1 MRSFFEQHPATQDI
15 GEVCQRLGIGRSAA
29 YSVCRDI
36 EHRLSRSLH
45 QDSAR
50 QATECLPCRAKDFEI
65 ECLRYEI
72 DHPGC
77 RGSGDK
83 RLQFEPGYKECV
95 EQARARYGV
104 TIARA
109 AEILAVPVDTLK
121 KFSRTASGA
130 PSNEET
136 LSAPLP
142 PPVVTAVNEYLRYS
156 GKGVKS
162 VKKFWSR
169 HPELMAEIGMNY
181 RQLLGWLR
189 KLGFVSPRGIFL
201 KNSGLDKILR
211 FRPNQVWC
219 TDGKR
224 LVIVL
229 NGEIFPSVWQCL
241 VDGKTTVIV
250 GGVIR
255 DEENTQN
262 LLTALKESWEK
273 TGIKP
278 MAIVLDNRLSEN
290 MPAIRTFLDEHGIE
304 MIKIFPGN
312 SKSNGIA
319 EENFNVYDRWVGAV
333 EIKGSTPDAL
343 ARSIQA
349 AFVEVFTQMRG
360 HKPRR
365 ALSFKTAREAMNET
379 PPASPE
385 EEADTR
391 AKLKALA
398 DRLKNEQAQPEV
410 SEQKKVAIAQAVSV
424 TSPPQPEVFA
434 GRLENPRFT
443 PDLIL
448 QSIAVL
454 RNARQAHPE
463 KKFGHAYYGG
473 ILRNL
478 TDQESIESLRTHLGA
493 VYVQH
498 WSTLGRLSREDLT
511 QSLKVQPEATCTR
524 LSTDFMNMMVPA
536 YATQILLDL
545 KQAFLVAS
553 HGCATIAEKIRGLIA
568 DHVIR
573 SKRAPTERREHLL
586 RKVYEWES
594 FIRMC
599 DADTPWPQAHAP
611 AGYA

>member
-1 MRSFFEQHPATQDI
+1 M
-15 GEVCQRLGIGRSAA
+15 GEM
-29 YSVCRDI
+29 
-36 EHRLSRSLH
+36 
-45 QDSAR
+45 
-50 QATECLPCRAKDFEI
+50 
-65 ECLRYEI
+65 
-72 DHPGC
+72 
-77 RGSGDK
+77 
-83 RLQFEPGYKECV
+83 RLQFDPGYKECV
-95 EQARARYGV
+95 EQARARHWV
-104 TIARA
+104 PIARA
-109 AEILAVPVDTLK
+109 AEILAIPVDTLK
-121 KFSRTASGA
+121 KFSRTAAEPSG
-130 PSNEET
+130 EET
-136 LSAPLP
+136 LCTPLP
-142 PPVVTAVNEYLRYS
+142 PDVVTAVNEYLRYS
-156 GKGVKS
+156 GKGVKG
-162 VKKFWSR
+162 VKDYCR
-169 HPELMAEIGMNY
+169 RNPDVLDRLGMNY

-189 KLGFVSPRGIFL
+189 KLGFVNPRGIFL

-211 FRPNQVWC
+211 FKPNQLWC

-229 NGEIFPSVWQCL
+229 NGEIFQSAWQCL

-262 LLTALKESWEK
+262 LLEALKASWEK

-290 MPAIRTFLDEHGIE
+290 MPAIRAFLDEHGIE
-304 MIKIFPGN
+304 IINTFPGN

-333 EIKGSTPDAL
+333 EITGTRPDEL

-365 ALSFKTAREAMNET
+365 ALSFKTAREVMDET
-379 PPASPE
+379 QPATPE

-410 SEQKKVAIAQAVSV
+410 SEQKKAAIMQAINV

-434 GRLENPRFT
+434 SRLENPRFT
-443 PDLIL
+443 SDLIL
-448 QSIAVL
+448 QSTAIFKNV
-454 RNARQAHPE
+454 RQAHPQ
-463 KKFGHAYYGG
+463 KKLGHAYFGG
-473 ILRNL
+473 ILRKL
-478 TDQESIESLRTHLGA
+478 ADQQSIESLLTHLDA

-498 WSTLGRLSREDLT
+498 WDTLGKLSSSDLT
-511 QSLKVQPEATCTR
+511 LSLKVQPWATCTR
-524 LSTDFMNMMVPA
+524 LSTDFMNMDIPA

-553 HGCATIAEKIRGLIA
+553 RGCAQAAKKIRSLITEN
-568 DHVIR
+568 VIK
-573 SKRAPTERREHLL
+573 SKRVKTARREQLL
-586 RKVYEWES
+586 RKVYEWEN
-594 FIRMC
+594 FVRMC
-599 DADTPWPQAHAP
+599 DAATPWPTSHAP
-611 AGYA
+611 AGHA